1 MKSCRLVVFDCDG
14 TLADSQHSIVAA
26 MSHAFER
33 HDLPSPQP
41 AAVRRVV
48 GLSLEEA
55 IVRLLEPR
63 EVALAPD
70 LAAVYRAEAYRLRTG
85 EGGIDPLYDGAG
97 ETLRA
102 LHAAGLHLGI
112 ATGKSM
118 RGLRALLA
126 GHGADC
132 YFATLQT
139 ADMHPGKP
147 DPSMLNAA
155 MTEVGAV
162 PAETILVGDT
172 SYDMQMAQ
180 NAGVTAVG
188 VTWGYHEVGDLKA
201 SGANEI
207 VSNFGQ
213 LIEFLEI

>member
-1 MKSCRLVVFDCDG
+1 MRFVVFDCDG
-14 TLADSQHSIVAA
+14 TLADSQHSIAAA
-26 MSHAFER
+26 MSHAFEW
-33 HDLPSPQP
+33 HGLPSPEP

-55 IVRLLEPR
+55 IARLLKPHQAGMA
-63 EVALAPD
+63 VD
-70 LAAVYRAEAYRLRTG
+70 LAAVYRAEAYRLRTA
-85 EGGIDPLYDGAG
+85 EGGIDPLYEGAG

-102 LHAAGLHLGI
+102 LHAAGMVLGI

-155 MTEVGAV
+155 MTEIGAV

-188 VTWGYHEVGDLKA
+188 VTWGYHETGDLEA
-201 SGANEI
+201 SGANKI
-207 VSNFGQ
+207 VNNFEE
-213 LIEFLEI
+213 LIGFLKI